1 MQGAIALSP
10 ETQELLRSKPSKLT
24 QLTQE
29 QIDIL
34 KNWPEA
40 SRDLYHASQNAKRLL
55 DDANLD
61 DTLAWNAAEA
71 LKNIYIDATGN
82 DIYRGREWRNFN
94 EANQD
99 FANGREALQ
108 RFYDIVSGTAKGD
121 PRDPKVQAAALIGEE
136 NRAIM
141 QEMAAWEKSY
151 RESLSEKQ
159 ANLEAQYRNDP
170 GFFAELDEY
179 AREKKIQEKAQENI
193 DLGVQ
198 QARRRWLT
206 EKAKQMG
213 FYPEKVENDPYYDQ
227 LVADEDEAR
236 EAAKYARAIDP
247 RQPYQRLVPAM
258 PKEVLE
264 AAKAAKRRKDY
275 EPIAKDNIAYN
286 ALMTRLAQNAAFS
299 QFVEIADTLNQS
311 ERELILRAF
320 DAGKEGIDI
329 NSHEGGKTWEELGLP
344 EPENRAVADILGG
357 RDAYYQTLPNVALA
371 SNIDPAHEETVRNL
385 ISLARGRV
393 EDPQFFTDLWNRLVA
408 STDRTFGNVPRF
420 IDAMAKDLTVGAYNY
435 FADEDLYANY
445 TAQARAEAIQE
456 AKWDAATA
464 PLYYEPGYG
473 WFGDGI
479 IGITEQLPI
488 WGVLAAGGT
497 VKALS
502 SGTIPGVEIAMGVL
516 ALGYAED
523 TRQQLL
529 IDGADPLT
537 ALVAGATSGVVQSWL
552 ERAQAETLI
561 GKGWSGNL
569 LAVASRDIRG
579 TVANAFYK
587 RTLKEFGTWQFAQAA
602 FRFGGGMAISGFQEA
617 VQEGLQAGADRFI
630 SDLALKDPSF
640 ERALKASVD
649 EFVAT
654 LPMMMMTAGL
664 GGTVRVTRDVPQAAS
679 VGKQLRI
686 LTGQGIV
693 GKEAEA
699 ALASI
704 GKTMDFAGLR
714 EAWRNASN
722 DRARIKLLMDV
733 GHLPKTQATA
743 LHAYLIAEEKIADR
757 HDALAMELAIDMSN
771 EGAKTFANNPEAIR
785 RVMTA
790 IGLRNV
796 QVEAAA
802 IGSLNSDNSKNER
815 DGWRVT
821 ADVGNGR
828 TVTFTVGV
836 MTEQESTLDGSAAT
850 ASSAWEYLK
859 NSEAIQKE
867 LKGMT
872 QEQFTER
879 WMSDA
884 AWRQALIKEYNMAR
898 RGESLIL
905 RKDSPY
911 IVTEYTTPDGKTR
924 KRKVS
929 AAGAILIATG
939 DHGRRVQAANKTLA
953 HETVHAIVGLLRDT
967 GVLTPE
973 TVKALRKEYGDPAH
987 GVDELFNEEVFADA
1001 LMTEAGYGLEMLE
1014 RAAGEA
1020 TRRKQNAVARA
1031 LRGIADLFMGGG
1043 DFVLSRGAEG
1053 NITGLTISENADRG
1067 APLARYR
1074 NRAVLNSL
1082 RSLAQQAAD
1091 IYNATE
1097 RARSLERLG
1106 RIRQG
1111 IHERIAKRREEA
1123 AKQAETEA
1131 ERQQRDDELM
1141 ALVDSDLSAMAEEAH
1156 AIAET
1161 ELNTTR
1167 VSIEQT
1173 EADIR
1178 ENYKGFDPKDE
1189 GEAAKLIRAKG
1200 RELIAHWRELKNREL
1215 ELLRELA
1222 DINIDPSAR
1231 REYLIASENEAHRLQ
1246 GQAARQMLDETR
1258 RRINETPVADGD
1270 ALLANTRAIGHV
1282 QIESRES
1289 YIRRKM
1295 AENGWDRQT
1304 AIGQATHLYP
1314 EDMADLRAPWANR
1327 NLYTSKNGHSPDTAS
1342 QALYDDGRISDP
1354 TVDAF
1359 WDAVRGDIET
1369 IGKAKKREIEAA
1381 EAEVASVLE
1390 WGKQRHL
1397 QNLADIEAQRDWR
1410 EDPEAARSSIGGRG
1424 RGYIGN
1430 RWSVNAQDAMD
1441 RGMKTEAQ
1449 VAQSL
1454 GISYTAWMGNRPFS
1468 GNGADDITGVL
1479 DEKGRDIHVS
1489 DLLDL
1494 SHEWHHV
1501 GKNYD
1506 EVTFVDPDE
1515 FYDVKSAGD
1524 IEDRQEAGL
1533 FWLYTRMREYPRQID
1548 RNKLSR
1554 EEADQALAIEHEMAL
1569 KWEESVKPSRDAFVR
1584 AIASEADVDT
1594 LRALGDAFQKAMH
1607 EHKLARDE
1615 RTKAFLGQIGKPN
1628 AYLNWRPR
1636 RNSGVRSSISGLF
1649 TGARVPYAKADLRF
1663 VGTGEHSQVY
1673 GWGLYASAVRDIA
1686 QNTYGMGFVEDGLH
1700 RITRSYSGNPHGGE
1714 REYATFFAV
1723 LRDLMVSEKKYKT
1736 DASTIPLIE
1745 EARQAIIAAK
1755 KDEIAHGNVSRERL
1769 WFLQDQIEAME
1780 KLDPEKVILELD
1792 PNVPAVHEQV
1802 WWTHRPEGDES
1813 HLLNWYEPISNELR
1827 EAILAQARKEKLKLT
1842 LPEGREGF
1850 NVYYDVETAI
1860 RASGHSAAVEKEASE
1875 FLYRAGVDG
1884 IKYPADAYGKPQNK
1898 DGRMGW
1904 NYVAFSDENL
1914 QVERRWIWDEAAEE
1928 FVLDRSFTPPPPTMA
1943 EARSSISGAL
1953 PDVSGIRGLS
1963 NERVPA
1969 TLQALAGFAGNKTS
1983 IVTNHPRFFRALGN
1997 LARED
2002 GGRVIDA
2009 FAGIGGYTT
2018 SLGALR
2024 ALPKGSVLNE
2034 WSIARYTLHKAL
2046 AEDPEAVSD
2055 AVRDITKRLENSE
2068 EVETYRNALN
2078 ESRENSDADQKRVKK
2093 NEAVD
2098 QLVKWFNDELNGKH
2112 GVTYVAAPG
2121 NSAYGDAQLNENAQ
2135 TAALY
2140 IIIQNLSTQ
2149 SRPINF
2155 IWDEKTGEA
2164 KIDVAGK
2171 KFDRS
2176 ALALN
2181 TVRKGNHTKETI
2193 FSATNYTRRIDA
2205 IKDYYKNITVTR
2217 RDGWE
2222 VARTANKGD
2231 VVFVDPAYL
2240 GVQAYGGSKSS
2251 KTSRDAHD
2259 AEEAI
2264 QKLVNLANTAI
2275 ENGFS
2280 IVYTNEFSDKSKT
2293 KKLGRSQEQYAD
2305 IWNEAMRQIW
2315 QEVGQENASIAYVD
2329 RGKKDAADVVIAIG
2343 KAQNVLEQAIKNVR
2357 GEEKPRT
2364 QIASRASASD
2374 TTTIANPAAEV
2385 KPEVDP
2391 RSSIGGWLRDRRKAR
2406 RLARETRDDEAMHAK
2421 AYAEGDRETAAAL
2434 VERQAMRS
2442 RYIYEAWR
2450 GTNDFGGTNLGM
2462 RGDVPNHA
2470 IFFASSPEMAGTYAD
2485 DPTVREVGTG
2495 DQSGSGVYH
2504 VALRFDNPLVVNA
2517 QGRTWDAIPYGDWG
2531 GVVSTDYLAH
2541 EARMKGNDGVII
2553 RNIQDYN
2560 IHISHGEERRPG
2572 TVYIVLNPAH
2582 AKSLDPFTFDNDGNL
2597 IPLGQRFETSTPD
2610 IRSSIAGRET
2620 LRLPRETEADAQD
2633 PRSALGGIERGAR
2646 AASLYFGRSPTQAD
2660 IASRAIIEAGL
2671 FATGRKQS
2679 ANKVIEAYR
2688 DIGVTIS
2695 PEDAAEVANRI
2706 NTNLEEQKTARARRV
2721 KPGEEPRD
2729 NVFTLDA
2736 ILAQAYDENWKKA
2749 EKEAF
2754 AKGVSGT
2761 FGAAREMARDVQEAM
2776 EARRKEA
2783 EAVTGTAPAIIETE
2797 LGFDIE
2803 ASLLAAPEQIK
2814 TKVEIGKQQKQT
2826 EEERKAALEEARRE
2840 DEASGP
2846 DGVAP
2851 EPTVEQMGFTESK
2864 LDEYNQKRR
2873 ELRERSRKVEE
2884 EYEEKRKEAKKKY
2897 QKKETDDKQNAK
2909 EEEDNYL
2916 EFCESLRVSL
2926 NGIAFDLDN
2935 PPSVREFVNC
2945 MIHFVAEQ
2953 RAGKKITR
2961 LRELR
2966 EAFADPLV
2974 VRDAARTLAQI
2985 AEDLANRLVPSA
2997 SRELIVKKAMTL
3009 AAAETIGQVRALATG
3024 ALLSI
3029 RNVRIRQGRT
3039 ELRDAMVKMIQSVKG
3054 RGRTVVGKEDSE
3066 RKVSGDLERWLEDIE
3081 KALTLG
3087 EAALESMRTAAY
3099 ATIVG
3104 LSEHGKT
3111 QKELVDFR
3119 DYMKA
3124 MRTISAIDKF
3134 GSWRHMTLA
3143 GLDDLRVEL
3152 ERMIN
3157 GGLEAHERKMRQM
3170 EAKIDDFVQP
3180 LIDAMTQHAPDFK
3193 PDENAPLRERIA
3205 NALDR
3210 HLGLQ
3215 SLLFEALIGKSTGE
3229 TRQKAQRAV
3238 RDLLNEFS
3246 AASAKYEATLLAWRA
3261 EIQDIIIRNYGS
3273 TRAFMERMHTPV
3285 PEDLRAH
3292 LTNRRT
3298 DAQEQAGREARQKT
3312 RITYGQ
3318 ALQLY
3323 ASLVQRDY
3331 AQNARIHHRDGADFD
3346 ALHRNLSDADVA
3358 FIAECSRFMKRIFP
3372 DLQAEYAEVT
3382 GVTVGTTPNYWPV
3395 KIDYPR
3401 SGLSAEV
3408 RAWTPIVAAMEPRRR
3423 NGLDFKEE
3431 VSAEQM
3437 LFSRLDEWARMLA
3450 YGKLGVISAAVFGN
3464 GDVIN
3469 AITNSIGTKMA
3480 LRIQENI
3487 KTALMGPLIKGDNF
3501 LVLSTRW
3508 ASAFAMAANVGVAF
3522 KQFAGIP
3529 NFALKLGTKETVAA
3543 WWGGVTRLADDE
3555 WDADWAILTASD
3567 SYKARYGG
3575 AGLNAEMRAALQ
3587 GATPGAVGG
3596 ATAKAYDFGF
3606 KLQSVAD
3613 RVVAKPFA
3621 IHAFRMYREAYLR
3634 EGLTAAEAQRR
3645 AVIDAWALVEDTQQ
3659 SARPENQLQSV
3670 NTSRI
3675 IRMLTQFRS
3684 SQLQQLQ
3691 WEMRAWA
3698 AFLRG
3703 EEGAKQKLARVIFI
3717 NHILAP
3723 LFWTA
3728 FDALWQA
3735 MLGLLGP
3742 GDEDDEE
3749 KMEGRR
3755 ERRLEMW
3762 ISDLALG
3769 AILGQL
3775 TAVPVLGGAFVAV
3788 YNRIVSNVRRR
3799 AEGKEP
3805 KPITTTEIVTEV
3817 TDVPAIR
3824 SAADI
3829 MATVYNLGL
3838 AATEVEMR
3846 DVASEADD
3854 FLKTAIPPYR
3864 DISKGAEQWGLGDLD
3879 NLWEE
3884 EE

>member
-179 AREKKIQEKAQENI
+179 AREKKIQETAQGNI

-247 RQPYQRLVPAM
+247 RQPYQRLVPAI
-258 PKEVLE
+258 PKEMLE

-311 ERELILRAF
+311 EREIILRAF

-497 VKALS
+497 AKALS

-630 SDLALKDPSF
+630 SDLALKDPNF

-664 GGTVRVTRDVPQAAS
+664 GGTVRVTRDVSSGAS

-699 ALASI
+699 ALTSI
-704 GKTMDFAGLR
+704 GKTMDVADLR

-743 LHAYLIAEEKIADR
+743 LHAYLVAEEKIADR

-802 IGSLNSDNSKNER
+802 IGSLNADNSKNER

-1020 TRRKQNAVARA
+1020 TRRKQDAVARA

-1067 APLARYR
+1067 ASLARYR

-1082 RSLAQQAAD
+1082 RPLAQQAAD

-1097 RARSLERLG
+1097 RARSLGRLG

-1141 ALVDSDLSAMAEEAH
+1141 ARVDSDLSQMAEEAF
-1156 AIAET
+1156 ALAQT
-1161 ELNTTR
+1161 ELNATR
-1167 VSIEQT
+1167 VDIEQAA
-1173 EADIR
+1173 ADIR
-1178 ENYKGFDPKDE
+1178 EAFSVEGYDPKDDT
-1189 GEAAKLIRAKG
+1189 AKARLVREQG
-1200 RELIAHWRELKNREL
+1200 RKLIAHWRALKNREL

-1222 DINIDPSAR
+1222 DLNIDPSAR
-1231 REYLIASENEAHRLQ
+1231 REYLIARENEAHRLQ
-1246 GQAARQMLDETR
+1246 GRAAREALDAEK

-1270 ALLANTRAIGHV
+1270 TLLANTRAIGHV
-1282 QIESRES
+1282 TIESRES
-1289 YIRRKM
+1289 YIKRQM
-1295 AENGWDRQT
+1295 AEHGWDRKT
-1304 AIGQATHLYP
+1304 AISQATHLYP
-1314 EDMADLRAPWANR
+1314 ENMEDLRAPWANR
-1327 NLYTSKNGHSPDTAS
+1327 QLYGGRGSHSPDTAA
-1342 QALYDDGRISDP
+1342 QALYDEGRIADP

-1359 WDAVRGDIET
+1359 WDAVRGDIEVVS
-1369 IGKAKKREIEAA
+1369 KAKDRDIAAA
-1381 EAEVASVLE
+1381 EAETASALE
-1390 WGKQRHL
+1390 WGKERHA
-1397 QNLADIEAQRDWR
+1397 QTLADIE
-1410 EDPEAARSSIGGRG
+1410 ARSSIGG
-1424 RGYIGN
+1424 
-1430 RWSVNAQDAMD
+1430 
-1441 RGMKTEAQ
+1441 
-1449 VAQSL
+1449 
-1454 GISYTAWMGNRPFS
+1454 F
-1468 GNGADDITGVL
+1468 VL
-1479 DEKGRDIHVS
+1479 SERARA
-1489 DLLDL
+1489 
-1494 SHEWHHV
+1494 EM
-1501 GKNYD
+1501 D
-1506 EVTFVDPDE
+1506 EVR
-1515 FYDVKSAGD
+1515 
-1524 IEDRQEAGL
+1524 RQYEG
-1533 FWLYTRMREYPRQID
+1533 T
-1548 RNKLSR
+1548 
-1554 EEADQALAIEHEMAL
+1554 DQWM
-1569 KWEESVKPSRDAFVR
+1569 
-1584 AIASEADVDT
+1584 
-1594 LRALGDAFQKAMH
+1594 KAPN
-1607 EHKLARDE
+1607 
-1615 RTKAFLGQIGKPN
+1615 GKPTKLTRRLWLLVRTPAFKRWFGDWENDPAN
-1628 AYLNWRPR
+1628 ASKVVDENGEPLVVYHGSENAGFTTFDSDYWDEGTLGNFT
-1636 RNSGVRSSISGLF
+1636 SSE
-1649 TGARVPYAKADLRF
+1649 V
-1663 VGTGEHSQVY
+1663 E
-1673 GWGLYASAVRDIA
+1673 IA
-1686 QNTYGMGFVEDGLH
+1686 ET
-1700 RITRSYSGNPHGGE
+1700 YSGSSLLIRSDMGQGKRQGN
-1714 REYATFFAV
+1714 YALF
-1723 LRDLMVSEKKYKT
+1723 LNIRN
-1736 DASTIPLIE
+1736 PLIVD
-1745 EARQAIIAAK
+1745 AQGNYW
-1755 KDEIAHGNVSRERL
+1755 DEIP
-1769 WFLQDQIEAME
+1769 
-1780 KLDPEKVILELD
+1780 PENRDDYV
-1792 PNVPAVHEQV
+1792 
-1802 WWTHRPEGDES
+1802 G
-1813 HLLNWYEPISNELR
+1813 
-1827 EAILAQARKEKLKLT
+1827 
-1842 LPEGREGF
+1842 
-1850 NVYYDVETAI
+1850 
-1860 RASGHSAAVEKEASE
+1860 AVELTDEQLETLAE
-1875 FLYRAGVDG
+1875 RAGVDEELERDEDG
-1884 IKYPADAYGKPQNK
+1884 ELTWQGRNDLVEAVESAYAQDVYDSDGWPTGETESPIFNSETLEATSEHRIADSTRKIANRTLK
-1898 DGRMGW
+1898 DG
-1904 NYVAFSDENL
+1904 
-1914 QVERRWIWDEAAEE
+1914 
-1928 FVLDRSFTPPPPTMA
+1928 T
-1943 EARSSISGAL
+1943 
-1953 PDVSGIRGLS
+1953 
-1963 NERVPA
+1963 
-1969 TLQALAGFAGNKTS
+1969 
-1983 IVTNHPRFFRALGN
+1983 
-1997 LARED
+1997 
-2002 GGRVIDA
+2002 
-2009 FAGIGGYTT
+2009 GY
-2018 SLGALR
+2018 
-2024 ALPKGSVLNE
+2024 
-2034 WSIARYTLHKAL
+2034 
-2046 AEDPEAVSD
+2046 
-2055 AVRDITKRLENSE
+2055 
-2068 EVETYRNALN
+2068 
-2078 ESRENSDADQKRVKK
+2078 
-2093 NEAVD
+2093 
-2098 QLVKWFNDELNGKH
+2098 
-2112 GVTYVAAPG
+2112 
-2121 NSAYGDAQLNENAQ
+2121 
-2135 TAALY
+2135 
-2140 IIIQNLSTQ
+2140 
-2149 SRPINF
+2149 
-2155 IWDEKTGEA
+2155 
-2164 KIDVAGK
+2164 
-2171 KFDRS
+2171 
-2176 ALALN
+2176 
-2181 TVRKGNHTKETI
+2181 
-2193 FSATNYTRRIDA
+2193 
-2205 IKDYYKNITVTR
+2205 
-2217 RDGWE
+2217 
-2222 VARTANKGD
+2222 
-2231 VVFVDPAYL
+2231 
-2240 GVQAYGGSKSS
+2240 
-2251 KTSRDAHD
+2251 
-2259 AEEAI
+2259 
-2264 QKLVNLANTAI
+2264 
-2275 ENGFS
+2275 
-2280 IVYTNEFSDKSKT
+2280 
-2293 KKLGRSQEQYAD
+2293 
-2305 IWNEAMRQIW
+2305 
-2315 QEVGQENASIAYVD
+2315 
-2329 RGKKDAADVVIAIG
+2329 
-2343 KAQNVLEQAIKNVR
+2343 
-2357 GEEKPRT
+2357 
-2364 QIASRASASD
+2364 
-2374 TTTIANPAAEV
+2374 
-2385 KPEVDP
+2385 
-2391 RSSIGGWLRDRRKAR
+2391 
-2406 RLARETRDDEAMHAK
+2406 
-2421 AYAEGDRETAAAL
+2421 
-2434 VERQAMRS
+2434 
-2442 RYIYEAWR
+2442 
-2450 GTNDFGGTNLGM
+2450 
-2462 RGDVPNHA
+2462 
-2470 IFFASSPEMAGTYAD
+2470 
-2485 DPTVREVGTG
+2485 
-2495 DQSGSGVYH
+2495 
-2504 VALRFDNPLVVNA
+2504 
-2517 QGRTWDAIPYGDWG
+2517 
-2531 GVVSTDYLAH
+2531 
-2541 EARMKGNDGVII
+2541 DGVIFRDI
-2553 RNIQDYN
+2553 VDIGPHSRPFF
-2560 IHISHGEERRPG
+2560 RRESDVFVTKG
-2572 TVYIVLNPAH
+2572 STQL
-2582 AKSLDPFTFDNDGNL
+2582 KSATDNVGNFDPEN
-2597 IPLGQRFETSTPD
+2597 PD
-2610 IRSSIAGRET
+2610 IRSSISGV
-2620 LRLPRETEADAQD
+2620 
-2633 PRSALGGIERGAR
+2633 GRGAR
-2646 AASLYFGRSPTQAD
+2646 AAGLYFGRSPTQAD

-2695 PEDAAEVANRI
+2695 PEDAAEVADRI

-2729 NVFTLDA
+2729 KVFTLDA

-2749 EKEAF
+2749 EKDAF
-2754 AKGVSGT
+2754 TKGVSGT
-2761 FGAAREMARDVQEAM
+2761 FGAARQMAQDVQEAM

-2864 LDEYNQKRR
+2864 LDEYHQKRR

-2945 MIHFVAEQ
+2945 MIHLVAEQ

-2997 SRELIVKKAMTL
+2997 ARELIVKKAMTL

-3081 KALTLG
+3081 RALTLG

-3170 EAKIDDFVQP
+3170 EAKIDGFVQP
-3180 LIDAMTQHAPDFK
+3180 LIDAMTQNAPDFK

-3238 RDLLNEFS
+3238 RDILNEFS

-3346 ALHRNLSDADVA
+3346 ALRRNLTDADVA
-3358 FIAECSRFMKRIFP
+3358 FVAECSRFMKRIFP

-3395 KIDYPR
+3395 KIDYPQ

-3450 YGKLGVISAAVFGN
+3450 YGKLGIISAAVFGN

-3469 AITNSIGTKMA
+3469 AIKNSLGTKMA

-3487 KTALMGPLIKGDNF
+3487 KTALMGPATKGDNF
-3501 LVLSTRW
+3501 VILSTRW
-3508 ASAFAMAANVGVAF
+3508 ASAFAMAANAGVAF

-3587 GATPGAVGG
+3587 GATPGAVGD

-3634 EGLTAAEAQRR
+3634 EGLPAAEAQRR

-3659 SARPENQLQSV
+3659 SARPENQLQAV

-3675 IRMLTQFRS
+3675 VRMLTQFRS
-3684 SQLQQLQ
+3684 AQLQQLQ

-3735 MLGLLGP
+3735 ALGLLGP

-3749 KMEGRR
+3749 KMERRR

-3775 TAVPVLGGAFVAV
+3775 TAVPVLGGSFVAV
-3788 YNRIVSNVRRR
+3788 YNRIVSNMRRR

>member
-10 ETQELLRSKPSKLT
+10 ETQELLRGKPSKLT

-179 AREKKIQEKAQENI
+179 AREKKIQETAQGNI

-247 RQPYQRLVPAM
+247 RQPYQRLVPAI
-258 PKEVLE
+258 PKEMLE

-497 VKALS
+497 AKALS

-630 SDLALKDPSF
+630 SDLALKDPNF

-664 GGTVRVTRDVPQAAS
+664 GGTVRVTRDVSSGAS

-699 ALASI
+699 ALTSI
-704 GKTMDFAGLR
+704 GKTMDVADLR

-743 LHAYLIAEEKIADR
+743 LHAYLVAEEKIADR

-802 IGSLNSDNSKNER
+802 IGSLNADNSKNER

-836 MTEQESTLDGSAAT
+836 MTEQESALDGSAAT
-850 ASSAWEYLK
+850 ASSVWQ
-859 NSEAIQKE
+859 AIGGMP
-867 LKGMT
+867 GMT
-872 QEQFTER
+872 QAEFTKR
-879 WMSDA
+879 WMTNE
-884 AWRQALIKEYNMAR
+884 AWRQQVINEQKLPGR

-905 RKDSPY
+905 KDSSPY
-911 IVTEYTTPDGKTR
+911 IIAEYTTPDGKTR

-939 DHGRRVQAANKTLA
+939 DHGRRVKAENKTIA

-973 TVKALRKEYGDPAH
+973 TVKALREEYGDPAH

-1020 TRRKQNAVARA
+1020 TRRKQNAVAHA

-1082 RSLAQQAAD
+1082 RPLAQQAAD

-1097 RARSLERLG
+1097 RARSLGRLG

-1141 ALVDSDLSAMAEEAH
+1141 ARVDSDLSQMAEEAF
-1156 AIAET
+1156 ALAQT
-1161 ELNTTR
+1161 ELNATR
-1167 VSIEQT
+1167 VDIEQAA
-1173 EADIR
+1173 ADIR
-1178 ENYKGFDPKDE
+1178 EAFSVEGYDPKDDT
-1189 GEAAKLIRAKG
+1189 AKARLVREQG
-1200 RELIAHWRELKNREL
+1200 RKLIAHWRALKNREL

-1222 DINIDPSAR
+1222 DLNIDPSAR
-1231 REYLIASENEAHRLQ
+1231 REYLIARENEAHRLQ
-1246 GQAARQMLDETR
+1246 GRAAREALDAEK

-1270 ALLANTRAIGHV
+1270 TLLANTRAIGHV
-1282 QIESRES
+1282 TIESRES
-1289 YIRRKM
+1289 YIKRQM
-1295 AENGWDRQT
+1295 AEHGWDRKT
-1304 AIGQATHLYP
+1304 AISQATHLYP
-1314 EDMADLRAPWANR
+1314 ENMEDLRAPWANR
-1327 NLYTSKNGHSPDTAS
+1327 QLYGGQGSHSPDTAA
-1342 QALYDDGRISDP
+1342 QALYDEGRIADP

-1359 WDAVRGDIET
+1359 WDAVRGDIEVVS
-1369 IGKAKKREIEAA
+1369 KAKDRDIAAA
-1381 EAEVASVLE
+1381 EAETASALE
-1390 WGKQRHL
+1390 WGKERHA
-1397 QNLADIEAQRDWR
+1397 QTLADIEAQGNWDSDPAQGGARSSVRGPGGYIGREMSNRAFNAAWR
-1410 EDPEAARSSIGGRG
+1410 GLETDAMIAERLGIPYDNWRRLTPTGDEEYPTGYHDEVGEPIDFGWAFGAADEWHQVGRNYEEVNFTDPDKYPQVATPADIEGATDAALFWLYTKMRHLEREVSTNKIAKALVPGIGLEPGGPGWKLWNDYDEQYKPTVSSGLDRARERADEASTLSEAEGAFVRAIDRIYRQPEAETSGDVDELRALAERFENASKAYKAEYEKDAKAFLSTLGVKGNVWVTPARPKTNSANGITIRSSIGG
-1424 RGYIGN
+1424 
-1430 RWSVNAQDAMD
+1430 
-1441 RGMKTEAQ
+1441 
-1449 VAQSL
+1449 L
-1454 GISYTAWMGNRPFS
+1454 YTA
-1468 GNGADDITGVL
+1468 
-1479 DEKGRDIHVS
+1479 
-1489 DLLDL
+1489 
-1494 SHEWHHV
+1494 
-1501 GKNYD
+1501 
-1506 EVTFVDPDE
+1506 
-1515 FYDVKSAGD
+1515 
-1524 IEDRQEAGL
+1524 
-1533 FWLYTRMREYPRQID
+1533 
-1548 RNKLSR
+1548 
-1554 EEADQALAIEHEMAL
+1554 
-1569 KWEESVKPSRDAFVR
+1569 
-1584 AIASEADVDT
+1584 
-1594 LRALGDAFQKAMH
+1594 
-1607 EHKLARDE
+1607 
-1615 RTKAFLGQIGKPN
+1615 
-1628 AYLNWRPR
+1628 
-1636 RNSGVRSSISGLF
+1636 
-1649 TGARVPYAKADLRF
+1649 ARVPYARPDLRY

-1686 QNTYGMGFVEDGLH
+1686 QNTYGMGFVKDGLH

-1723 LRDLMVSEKKYKT
+1723 LRDLMVSENKYKT

-1780 KLDPEKVILELD
+1780 ELDPEKVILELD
-1792 PNVPAVHEQV
+1792 PNTPAVHEQV

-1813 HLLNWYEPISNELR
+1813 HLLNWHEPISNELR
-1827 EAILAQARKEKLKLT
+1827 EAILVQAK
-1842 LPEGREGF
+1842 REGLDLDLQKRTPYSEYSN
-1850 NVYYDVETAI
+1850 NVYADVQ
-1860 RASGHSAAVEKEASE
+1860 RALLKKQGRTPWNAPNIEKDASE

-1898 DGRMGW
+1898 DGNRGW
-1904 NYVAFSDENL
+1904 NYVAFSDEHL
-1914 QVERRWIWDEAAEE
+1914 QVVRRWLWDEATQSFA
-1928 FVLDRSFTPPPPTMA
+1928 LDRSFTPPPPTMS
-1943 EARSSISGAL
+1943 EARSSISGQPHSTKREPIEARDDISRAKAFNAVQKGRVDARQWVFVADVPIWANAFGFHGTGITGNGYIL
-1953 PDVSGIRGLS
+1953 DKLHSKHGFTAETFNAVINAIKRPIAVLFERHAKSGKPELAIFTDVITRARDGRMAPTMIILVQERDHLEIASAYAPDAILEARKAAKMKS
-1963 NERVPA
+1963 
-1969 TLQALAGFAGNKTS
+1969 
-1983 IVTNHPRFFRALGN
+1983 RALLFADKKRAEKLPL
-1997 LARED
+1997 LA
-2002 GGRVIDA
+2002 A
-2009 FAGIGGYTT
+2009 
-2018 SLGALR
+2018 
-2024 ALPKGSVLNE
+2024 
-2034 WSIARYTLHKAL
+2034 
-2046 AEDPEAVSD
+2046 
-2055 AVRDITKRLENSE
+2055 TK
-2068 EVETYRNALN
+2068 
-2078 ESRENSDADQKRVKK
+2078 
-2093 NEAVD
+2093 
-2098 QLVKWFNDELNGKH
+2098 
-2112 GVTYVAAPG
+2112 
-2121 NSAYGDAQLNENAQ
+2121 
-2135 TAALY
+2135 
-2140 IIIQNLSTQ
+2140 
-2149 SRPINF
+2149 
-2155 IWDEKTGEA
+2155 
-2164 KIDVAGK
+2164 
-2171 KFDRS
+2171 
-2176 ALALN
+2176 LALDSFN
-2181 TVRKGNHTKETI
+2181 FASGP
-2193 FSATNYTRRIDA
+2193 STR
-2205 IKDYYKNITVTR
+2205 
-2217 RDGWE
+2217 
-2222 VARTANKGD
+2222 
-2231 VVFVDPAYL
+2231 
-2240 GVQAYGGSKSS
+2240 
-2251 KTSRDAHD
+2251 
-2259 AEEAI
+2259 
-2264 QKLVNLANTAI
+2264 
-2275 ENGFS
+2275 
-2280 IVYTNEFSDKSKT
+2280 
-2293 KKLGRSQEQYAD
+2293 
-2305 IWNEAMRQIW
+2305 
-2315 QEVGQENASIAYVD
+2315 
-2329 RGKKDAADVVIAIG
+2329 
-2343 KAQNVLEQAIKNVR
+2343 
-2357 GEEKPRT
+2357 
-2364 QIASRASASD
+2364 
-2374 TTTIANPAAEV
+2374 TIANPNAEV
-2385 KPEVDP
+2385 NNKSGP
-2391 RSSIGGWLRDRRKAR
+2391 RSSIGGNPYPTRRPENLMGEEGVDYTLTENRLGFNVSERDITQITGPDDIGAPWNDDALHAMLYAHNDRDNAE
-2406 RLARETRDDEAMHAK
+2406 RL
-2421 AYAEGDRETAAAL
+2421 
-2434 VERQAMRS
+2434 VAMRAGLAG
-2442 RYIYEAWR
+2442 YPAGAFH
-2450 GTNDFGGTNLGM
+2450 GTNRFGFTVFDPL
-2462 RGDVPNHA
+2462 
-2470 IFFASSPEMAGTYAD
+2470 YAD
-2485 DPTVREVGTG
+2485 DAISIFTGAEEPVAQSYTRSPTVKDVGGRSFG
-2495 DQSGSGVYH
+2495 DRLRSLVSDKTEMHEAEELRAKLEAAGATVTEDADKGEWVITANGKTQRHPIPTSEWLEAASHRTFKMDGQTFEAYQPKTLEDVARDIANADRKQGGIYH
-2504 VALRFDNPLVVNA
+2504 VALAMRHTLVVNA
-2517 QGRTWDAIPYGDWG
+2517 MGHGWSDIPMMLDSGVIQGIERWTTPNLQMWRTRDIARWAKNRGYDSVQIDNVIDYGDQSTPKG
-2531 GVVSTDYLAH
+2531 GFVP
-2541 EARMKGNDGVII
+2541 R
-2553 RNIQDYN
+2553 
-2560 IHISHGEERRPG
+2560 
-2572 TVYIVLNPAH
+2572 TVYIVFNSNQV
-2582 AKSLDPFTFDNDGNL
+2582 KSLDPFTFDNDGNL
-2597 IPLGQRFETSTPD
+2597 IPLDQRFDPENPD
-2610 IRSSIAGRET
+2610 IRSSISGVGRGT
-2620 LRLPRETEADAQD
+2620 
-2633 PRSALGGIERGAR
+2633 R
-2646 AASLYFGRSPTQAD
+2646 AAGLYFGRSPTQAD

-2695 PEDAAEVANRI
+2695 PEDAAEVADRI

-2729 NVFTLDA
+2729 KVFTLDA

-2749 EKEAF
+2749 EKDAF
-2754 AKGVSGT
+2754 TKGVSGT
-2761 FGAAREMARDVQEAM
+2761 FGAARQMAQDVQEAM

-2864 LDEYNQKRR
+2864 LDEYHQKRR

-2997 SRELIVKKAMTL
+2997 ARELIVKKAMTL

-3081 KALTLG
+3081 RALTLG

-3124 MRTISAIDKF
+3124 MRTISAVDKF
-3134 GSWRHMTLA
+3134 GAWRHMTLA

-3170 EAKIDDFVQP
+3170 EAKIDGFVQP
-3180 LIDAMTQHAPDFK
+3180 LIDAMTQNAPDFK

-3215 SLLFEALIGKSTGE
+3215 SLLFDALIGKSTGE

-3238 RDLLNEFS
+3238 RDILNEFS

-3346 ALHRNLSDADVA
+3346 ALRRNLTDADVA
-3358 FIAECSRFMKRIFP
+3358 FMAECSRFMKRIFP

-3395 KIDYPR
+3395 KIDYPQ
-3401 SGLSAEV
+3401 SGLPAEV

-3450 YGKLGVISAAVFGN
+3450 YGKLGIISAAVFGN

-3469 AITNSIGTKMA
+3469 AIKNSLGTKMA

-3487 KTALMGPLIKGDNF
+3487 KTALMGPATKGDNF
-3501 LVLSTRW
+3501 VILSTRW
-3508 ASAFAMAANVGVAF
+3508 ASAFAMAANAGVAF

-3529 NFALKLGTKETVAA
+3529 AFALKLGTKETVAA

-3555 WDADWAILTASD
+3555 WDADWAILKASD

-3596 ATAKAYDFGF
+3596 ATAKAYDLGF
-3606 KLQSVAD
+3606 RLQSIAD
-3613 RVVAKPFA
+3613 RAVAKPFA

-3634 EGLTAAEAQRR
+3634 EGLPAAEAQRR

-3659 SARPENQLQSV
+3659 SARPENQLDAV
-3670 NTSRI
+3670 NKSRI

-3703 EEGAKQKLARVIFI
+3703 EEGARQKLARVIFI

-3735 MLGLLGP
+3735 ALGLLGP

-3749 KMEGRR
+3749 KMERRR

-3775 TAVPVLGGAFVAV
+3775 TAVPVLGGSFVAV
-3788 YNRIVSNVRRR
+3788 YNRIVSNMRRR